1 MCAPMAGGTPGFR
14 GSSRQPPPPPRV
26 PPLRGPRARAL
37 PAAARVPINHA
48 ALTAP
53 ICARAA

>member
-1 MCAPMAGGTPGFR
+1 MRAPAA
-14 GSSRQPPPPPRV
+14 SALPRV
-26 PPLRGPRARAL
+26 PPRRPSVAGSAPRAP